1 MGKAEVSAAIVA
13 GAIAEATG
21 AAGYTGATGAA
32 AATEAA
38 VAAGTDVVTDGATGA
53 ANTAEAGGDIV
64 EQEIVEEL
72 LGACEPVCPETCVF
86 PLSITDESCGECM
99 KCHGMVFAGDGKGSW
114 SVRDDCKE
122 PCKGGNTETDAC
134 ARCNGFEKAITKPCE
149 DNDSITFNRDGR
161 IGPVSGSKGALPGS
175 CEKVR
180 IKSVFA
186 RSDYCA
192 KSAGKLCPK
201 TCGTCEQ

>member
-21 AAGYTGATGAA
+21 AAGYTGATGA
-32 AATEAA
+32 
-38 VAAGTDVVTDGATGA
+38 GRSHRGGCCGRYPMWSPDGATGA

-161 IGPVSGSKGALPGS
+161 IGPVSGSKGALPG
-175 CEKVR
+175 
-180 IKSVFA
+180 
-186 RSDYCA
+186 
-192 KSAGKLCPK
+192 
-201 TCGTCEQ
+201 